1 MVLVVVFCLAGLLW
15 AYRNVKRVISID
27 LNSGSD
33 VDLSQADSITY
44 DSVTPAQKKV
54 LIELGEKIS
63 DVAFIRIREP
73 DSSSNRST

>member
-1 MVLVVVFCLAGLLW
+1 VVLVVVFCLAGLLW

-27 LNSGSD
+27 LNWGSD

-44 DSVTPAQKKV
+44 DSVTPAQKKI

-73 DSSSNRST
+73 DSSLNRST

>member
-73 DSSSNRST
+73 DSSLNRST